1 MKRLMKRVAAAVVM
15 AACLVSLSACAA
27 SQEQTKS
34 GLPAISTQGAPIDD
48 SMAQSLKLSA
58 VQSLGNSVEQL
69 VIQETLNDARGDRE
83 SAALYRG
90 QIEVRKEMG
99 SIKGFDLEHA
109 AAVFLKDGSY
119 TVTVPV
125 YFAKGSMEY
134 VWNQNIATQEVK
146 AEFTRLGSR
155 EEEGKSIGALMETAG
170 VYAAIGIGTV
180 FVVLVFIS
188 LLIFCFK
195 FIHKWEQA
203 YKEAKAIPDFG
214 PVPVKAEAGDGNGGA
229 LAEGGNLAGDPE
241 LAAVITAAIAAY
253 EGSSGNGL
261 VVRSIRRVRDSRRR

>member
-27 SQEQTKS
+27 SQEQTEPE
-34 GLPAISTQGAPIDD
+34 LPAIGTQGAPIDD
-48 SMAQSLKLSA
+48 SMARALKISA
-58 VQSLGNSVEQL
+58 VQILGASMEQL
-69 VIQETLNDARGDRE
+69 VIQEAVSEAQGDRE
-83 SAALYRG
+83 STALYRG

-99 SIKGFDLEHA
+99 SIKGVDLDHGE
-109 AAVFLKDGSY
+109 AVLLKDGSY
-119 TVTVPV
+119 RVTVPV

-134 VWNQNIATQEVK
+134 VLNLDMATQEVK
-146 AEFTRLGSR
+146 AEFVRLGSR

-214 PVPVKAEAGDGNGGA
+214 PVPVKAEAVDGNGGA